1 MSYFIFYWKSFAY
14 VESKIDFIKNEDV
27 HKILLSSFDI
37 LNLNAHSI
45 IAENDFAEIN
55 KVIDIVIENF
65 NYVN

>member
-37 LNLNAHSI
+37 LNLNTHSVI
-45 IAENDFAEIN
+45 TENDIDEIN